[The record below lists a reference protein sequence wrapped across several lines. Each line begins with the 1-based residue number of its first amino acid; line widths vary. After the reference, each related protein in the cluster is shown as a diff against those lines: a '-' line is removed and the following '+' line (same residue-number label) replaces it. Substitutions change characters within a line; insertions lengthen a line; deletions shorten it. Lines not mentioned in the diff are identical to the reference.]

1 MAGQLFKIPVLIERL
16 CRVADTVEDD
26 GDESEGAA
34 GFGTLAQGLS
44 QEQPTQSLA
53 LVRGAYSQP
62 RQHGDGEHSTRQTPG
77 GFGRQVAEIHL
88 SRGQRVVPAY
98 RSSGVEQ
105 DLGDREVFFLV
116 LKPFRREPVVHRWL
130 PALKRPA

>member
-44 QEQPTQSLA
+44 QEQPPQSLA
-53 LVRGAYSQP
+53 LVRGAYSHP
-62 RQHGDGEHSTRQTPG
+62 RQHGDGEQSTRPTPRR
-77 GFGRQVAEIHL
+77 FGRQAAESAL
-88 SRGQRVVPAY
+88 SPGT
-98 RSSGVEQ
+98 
-105 DLGDREVFFLV
+105 REV
-116 LKPFRREPVVHRWL
+116 PPVA
-130 PALKRPA
+130 P